1 MSAEPPSSA
10 GREAADRLAG
20 SFGFQAVEPA
30 EKAARVRAVFER
42 VASRYDL
49 MNDLMSLG
57 VHRLWKEA
65 LIDWLLPRRGC
76 RHLDVAGGTGDIAF
90 RLLERLDG
98 EADVTLVDIN
108 PAMLEVGRDRALDRG
123 WLDQIAWVAGDAE
136 RLPLPDRSFDAY
148 TIAFGIRNVTHIDK
162 ALAEAYRVLRPGGR
176 LIVLEFSRLA
186 FPSLRPLYDTYSL
199 RLLPLIGK
207 LVAEDADSYR
217 YLAESIRR
225 FPDQP
230 TFAGLVSAAGF
241 AQVKVRNLSGGL
253 AALHSG
259 WRV

>member
-1 MSAEPPSSA
+1 MSTEPPSSA
-10 GREAADRLAG
+10 GRDAAERLAG
-20 SFGFQAVEPA
+20 SFGFEAIDPA
-30 EKAARVRAVFER
+30 EKASRVRAVFES
-42 VASRYDL
+42 VAGRYDL

-65 LIDWLLPRRGC
+65 LVDWLMPRRGC

-98 EADVTLVDIN
+98 EAEVTLVDIN

-123 WLDQIAWVAGDAE
+123 WLGQIAWVAGDAE
-136 RLPLPDRSFDAY
+136 RLPLPDRGFDAY
-148 TIAFGIRNVTHIDK
+148 TIAFGIRNVTHIDR
-162 ALAEAYRVLRPGGR
+162 ALAEAHRVLRPGGR
-176 LIVLEFSRLA
+176 LIVLEFSRLTFDA
-186 FPSLRPLYDTYSL
+186 LRPLYDAYSL
-199 RLLPLIGK
+199 SLLPLIGG
-207 LVAEDADSYR
+207 LVAEDRDSYR

-225 FPDQP
+225 FPDQA
-230 TFAGLVSAAGF
+230 TFARLVRDAGF
-241 AQVKVRNLSGGL
+241 AQVKVRNLSGGI